1 MGSCAPSQR
10 RQTRSLHL
18 VGPYLS
24 QTKHV
29 MVWTHCDRGLS
40 SQVKT
45 DTDRLRTNSIY
56 FYSLQSILGINIFG
70 LNWPVNTRVPQAHS
84 PQGRKRVGLVWSA
97 SACGVQNGELCSVC
111 NRLHAFDLAH
121 PHRKIRLNKSRAPK
135 SQKAYQM
142 CYRANKIWSPS
153 LPSAG
158 LHILITPI
166 GFRETNLTRLKTISG
181 ADFEMNW

>member
-1 MGSCAPSQR
+1 MT
-10 RQTRSLHL
+10 QT
-18 VGPYLS
+18 VF
-24 QTKHV
+24 
-29 MVWTHCDRGLS
+29 GLTAF
-40 SQVKT
+40 V
-45 DTDRLRTNSIY
+45 Y

-70 LNWPVNTRVPQAHS
+70 LNWPVNTRVPQAHC
-84 PQGRKRVGLVWSA
+84 PRGRKRVGLVWSA